1 MDAATAKLTCREL
14 VELVTDYLEQAL
26 PAVERARFD
35 AHLATCHGCRPYLAQ
50 VRQTLRAVGR
60 LREESLGLERK
71 EELLLSYRRWTGR

>member
-1 MDAATAKLTCREL
+1 MDAATANLTCREL

-26 PAVERARFD
+26 PAVERARFE
-35 AHLATCHGCRPYLAQ
+35 AHVATCVGCRPYLTQ
-50 VRQTLRAVGR
+50 MRQTLRAVGR